1 MNKKHTPTNN
11 NDHSLF
17 YSYMLLY
24 MCQTVLDSH
33 AYTHVHW
40 VCVCVCVHLSPLCAC
55 EIFPTAIWIWV
66 LSEENILYDWHRL
79 AGSDT

>member
-24 MCQTVLDSH
+24 TCQTVLDSH
-33 AYTHVHW
+33 AYTLSTEC
-40 VCVCVCVHLSPLCAC
+40 VCVCVCARVY
-55 EIFPTAIWIWV
+55 T
-66 LSEENILYDWHRL
+66 
-79 AGSDT
+79 